1 MIAQI
6 VTGIIFGLLLLFILG
21 GVMAVHETLEHN
33 YSRITSLQAL
43 TLKILVEWIDIPI
56 EELEDIAQCPQC
68 FDEGGICEKHE
79 VEARKALRTLEES
92 K

>member
-1 MIAQI
+1 
-6 VTGIIFGLLLLFILG
+6 
-21 GVMAVHETLEHN
+21 MAVHETLEHN

-43 TLKILVEWIDIPI
+43 TVKILVEWIDIPI

-79 VEARKALRTLEES
+79 VEARKTLRTLEES